1 MRRLLTVLF
10 ILFIAAGVSSAQN
23 FPNLDLGT
31 PVPSF
36 TPQGQFKLK
45 LEFMKIEQERKKKK
59 ADSVA
64 LNKPGIKNFYKVSDI
79 LYRGSQPT
87 RNGYEQ
93 LAKLGIKTVVSLQ
106 VIPQQTELIKGFGM
120 NPVHIPI
127 NPLDMKDE
135 YAKEF
140 LSVMA
145 NPANHPVYVHCL
157 YGSDRTGTMVALYR
171 IYIEHWPKE
180 RALAEMR
187 EDKYGFSEVF
197 NNLKRYINTVD
208 IPYHYTLN
216 DSKHF
221 VQQGSYNIN

>member
-1 MRRLLTVLF
+1 MKKLLTIFFTLF
-10 ILFIAAGVSSAQN
+10 IWAGFCFAQN
-23 FPNLDLGT
+23 LPDLDLNT
-31 PVPSF
+31 SVPAL
-36 TPQGQFKLK
+36 TPQGKLK
-45 LEFMKIEQERKKKK
+45 LKLNLIKLELENEKDKKSIKP
-59 ADSVA
+59 VA

-87 RNGYEQ
+87 EEGYRQ

-106 VIPQQTELIKGFGM
+106 VIPQETELIKSLGM

-135 YAKEF
+135 HAKDF
-140 LSVMA
+140 LSVIA
-145 NPANHPVYVHCL
+145 NPKNRPVYVHCL

-171 IYIEHWPKE
+171 IYIEHWTKE

-197 NNLKRYINTVD
+197 NNLKRYINNVD
-208 IPYHYTLN
+208 IPYRYTLYDN
-216 DSKHF
+216 TPTI
-221 VQQGSYNIN
+221 QQQRT